1 MRSFALSLT
10 FLLCGCHYNIA
21 ATTPANPAE
30 YEDPPGR
37 VARLSYAEGTVSFRP
52 AGGDEWVAAGLN
64 RPFTTGDALWTEGNS
79 RAELQLGAA
88 VIRLGPQ
95 TNIEFLNLND
105 QLVQVKLAA
114 GILIIRLRQLDEGE
128 DFEIDTPVAA
138 VSLLRSGEYRFQSGE
153 NIEEL
158 RLTVRSGEAEVSG
171 AGAAFTVHRG
181 DLAVIT
187 GTEQLQRT
195 YFPAPTRD
203 AFDRFSQSRDQRLEE
218 GAVEA
223 KQVPAGV
230 IGYED
235 LAGHG
240 VWHVHAT
247 WGPVWAPTL
256 RFRDWVPYRYGHWV
270 WVQPWGWVWVD
281 DEPWG
286 FAPFHY
292 GRWVHVQWG
301 WCWVPP
307 PPRIRPVWAPAL
319 VVFVGGGRPDFRV
332 HFWAGFAGVAWF
344 PLGPRE
350 VYVPPYRSSRTYIT
364 NINVRNTMILRHDD
378 IHRTDMAQQHYANQR
393 VANAITAVPR
403 DTISRGR
410 PVAPSAVHVPD
421 SSAASARIGGTA
433 PPVAPSRESLAG
445 PASPATRPP
454 DSLSRRRVVAQ
465 RQAAP
470 SAVPFEQTRERLE
483 RYPGR
488 PAERTATTPQPQH
501 PREDVRQTP
510 APARRTTPQATPPQ
524 PARERRAPPAQSE
537 RQWERR
543 SEQIQK
549 ERKSEQQQPAQRP
562 QHKESQGGRKRP

>member
-1 MRSFALSLT
+1 MRWLTFLLT
-10 FLLCGCHYNIA
+10 FLLCGCRYNFA
-21 ATTPANPAE
+21 AATPANPTE
-30 YEDPPGR
+30 FDDPPGR

-52 AGGDEWVAAGLN
+52 AAGDDWLAASLN
-64 RPFTTGDALWTEGNS
+64 RPLTAGDSLWTEENS
-79 RAELQLGAA
+79 RAELQLGTATL
-88 VIRLGPQ
+88 RLGPQ

-105 QLVQVKLAA
+105 TLVQVKLAA
-114 GILIIRLRQLDEGE
+114 GVVIVRLRQLDEGE

-138 VSLLRSGEYRFQSGE
+138 VTLLRSGEYRLAVGD
-153 NIEEL
+153 NIKEL
-158 RLTVRSGEAEVSG
+158 RLTVRSGEAEVTGPGS
-171 AGAAFTVHRG
+171 AFTVHRG

-195 YFPAPTRD
+195 YFPAPARD

-218 GAVEA
+218 GALA
-223 KQVPAGV
+223 SKHVPPGV

-247 WGPVWAPTL
+247 WGPIWAPTVGI
-256 RFRDWVPYRYGHWV
+256 RDWVPYRFGHWV
-270 WVQPWGWVWVD
+270 WVEPWGWVWVD
-281 DEPWG
+281 DAPWG

-307 PPRIRPVWAPAL
+307 PPRIRPIWAPAL
-319 VVFVGGGRPDFRV
+319 VVFAGGGRPDFQI

-350 VYVPPYRSSRTYIT
+350 VYIPPYRGSRTYIV
-364 NINVRNTMILRHDD
+364 NINVRNTIIVRPDE
-378 IHRTDMAQQHYANQR
+378 IHRTDMARQHYANQR

-403 DTISRGR
+403 DTFSRGR
-410 PVAPSAVHVPD
+410 PVSQFAVRVPEE
-421 SSAASARIGGTA
+421 SAAGARVGGSA

-445 PASPATRPP
+445 PASRATRPP
-454 DSLSRRRVVAQ
+454 ETLGRRQVVA
-465 RQAAP
+465 RQQPAP
-470 SAVPFEQTRERLE
+470 GAVPFEQKKERLE
-483 RYPGR
+483 RFPGR
-488 PAERTATTPQPQH
+488 PPDRDSAEPQRRT
-501 PREDVRQTP
+501 PREDVRQMP
-510 APARRTTPQATPPQ
+510 APAGRTAPQAAPQQRQERTPQ
-524 PARERRAPPAQSE
+524 AQSE

-549 ERKSEQQQPAQRP
+549 ERQHEKQQSQPREQ
-562 QHKESQGGRKRP
+562 KGSRKRP